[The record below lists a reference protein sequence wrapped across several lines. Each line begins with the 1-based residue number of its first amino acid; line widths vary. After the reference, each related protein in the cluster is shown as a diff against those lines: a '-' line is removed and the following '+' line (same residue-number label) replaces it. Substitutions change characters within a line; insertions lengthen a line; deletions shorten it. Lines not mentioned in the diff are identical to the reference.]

1 MDDVIAYNDRV
12 AEHVPQLAKV
22 FQAHRVADI
31 KLKPKKSLLFHK
43 EIDYLGHRLSEQGVG
58 MIPGYI
64 ERIRD
69 WPSPKTVAELNSLL
83 GFFGYYRSFI
93 RCYAEMTADM
103 NSQKKLKTLSWTE
116 EMEKEL
122 QALKQE
128 FEDAP
133 IRAVPVFD
141 SDQPF
146 QLTTDYSLKAVSAIL
161 SQVQDGQEMLIA
173 AMGRKTMDAERR
185 YPPGRGKRRRLF
197 LESRGITTSCRI
209 KSLLSTRIHQH

>member
-103 NSQKKLKTLSWTE
+103 NSQKKLKTLSWSE

-122 QALKQE
+122 RALKQE
-128 FEDAP
+128 CLYSIVTSPSSLQP
-133 IRAVPVFD
+133 IIHSKLF
-141 SDQPF
+141 
-146 QLTTDYSLKAVSAIL
+146 
-161 SQVQDGQEMLIA
+161 
-173 AMGRKTMDAERR
+173 RR
-185 YPPGRGKRRRLF
+185 Y
-197 LESRGITTSCRI
+197 
-209 KSLLSTRIHQH
+209 